1 MSTVL
6 VTGAAGR
13 IGATVGWT
21 VVGTDRRELPGD
33 LTGAR
38 ADRTGA
44 RADRTDPGADAE
56 DYAPEILRAGAP
68 DWFGDDEPALVGGPF
83 CTPDTRR

>member
-13 IGATVGWT
+13 SGATVGWT
-21 VVGTDRRELPGD
+21 GVGTDSRELPGD
-33 LTGAR
+33 LAGAR
-38 ADRTGA
+38 AEL
-44 RADRTDPGADAE
+44 TDPGADAE

-68 DWFGDDEPALVGGPF
+68 DWSGDDEPALVGGLF
-83 CTPDTRR
+83 RTRDTRR

>member
-13 IGATVGWT
+13 SGATVGRPG
-21 VVGTDRRELPGD
+21 VGSDSRELPGD
-33 LTGAR
+33 LAEL
-38 ADRTGA
+38 
-44 RADRTDPGADAE
+44 TDPGADAE
-56 DYAPEILRAGAP
+56 DHAPEILRAGAP

-83 CTPDTRR
+83 RTRDTRR